1 MEQLPGLILQLYIT
15 SSQNPLCYNEL
26 AGGAREDDDERSDSY
41 CVIMIYAAVSLH
53 WQLIRN
59 QRIVGRLSGFD
70 YSLDLAYLHQGEE
83 LNMTF
88 VSGDFRKRKNS
99 RCLFASR
106 FDTLT

>member
-15 SSQNPLCYNEL
+15 SSQNPLCCNEL

-59 QRIVGRLSGFD
+59 DRIVGERQAL
-70 YSLDLAYLHQGEE
+70 
-83 LNMTF
+83 
-88 VSGDFRKRKNS
+88 
-99 RCLFASR
+99 SR
-106 FDTLT
+106 FQSWHFCIK